1 MSKAYLIDNNVIFNP
16 EQHSLRRRYLTKSKD
31 IIQLNVPASRCFEL
45 LLSKRYN
52 ILSQNTFFELVWEKN
67 GVHVSANTLYQN
79 ISLLRKALKTLGL
92 NDVVKTISKQGLV
105 IADTVHIEEID
116 EDDIDFNL
124 ELSALAAQPQPQD
137 TDPVRNKKP
146 WLSSRTLMVSLAVL
160 LIGFIIVSIT
170 DSHQHQA
177 HRGYFNHYL
186 KFAEINNCILFRPS
200 IDSTDDKYLSF
211 IKANPIKCEE
221 KNWVYLTLPKGRP
234 QISIIM
240 CDNDILASGIKCR
253 SYERIREL
261 NYD

>member
-1 MSKAYLIDNNVIFNP
+1 MSKAYLIDKVVIYNP
-16 EQHSLRRRYLTKSKD
+16 GQHSLRRRFLTTPKD
-31 IIQLNVPASRCFEL
+31 VIQLNVPASRCLEL
-45 LLSKRYN
+45 LLSNRYN
-52 ILSQNTFFELVWEKN
+52 IMSQKTFFEHVWEKN
-67 GVHVSANTLYQN
+67 GVYVSANTLYQN
-79 ISLLRKALKTLGL
+79 ISLLRRALKTLGL
-92 NDVVKTISKQGLV
+92 DDVVKTVSKQGLV
-105 IADTVHIEEID
+105 ITDTVHIEEIE
-116 EDDIDFNL
+116 EDDIDL
-124 ELSALAAQPQPQD
+124 SIELSALVAQPQPQN
-137 TDPVRNKKP
+137 TDPVRNQKP
-146 WLSSRTLMVSLAVL
+146 WLSSRALMLSLAVL
-160 LIGFIIVSIT
+160 LIGFITVSIT

-211 IKANPIKCEE
+211 IKKNPIKCEE

-234 QISIIM
+234 QISMIM